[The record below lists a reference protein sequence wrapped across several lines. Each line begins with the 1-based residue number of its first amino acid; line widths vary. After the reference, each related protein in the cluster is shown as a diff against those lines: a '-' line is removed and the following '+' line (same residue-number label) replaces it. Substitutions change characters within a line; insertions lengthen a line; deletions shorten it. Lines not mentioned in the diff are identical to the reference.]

1 MTILYRVFG
10 MILNL
15 AALYLAI
22 NMVLSLPVLLSS
34 PLTLLGAFA
43 ISSIILYAWFST
55 KFHRQVLQ
63 QQQAVKR
70 SLRDWIRVNGIVSL
84 IYSLFIILGMV
95 MFILNPQ
102 IFADQMKQV
111 SPNTPVNVPK
121 ALLAILLVYGIV
133 LFIHVIWTFA
143 LIKKNIEYFKL

>member
-10 MILNL
+10 LILNL

-22 NMVLSLPVLLSS
+22 NMLLSLPVLLSS

-63 QQQAVKR
+63 QQQVVKR

-84 IYSLFIILGMV
+84 IYSLFIILGMIV
-95 MFILNPQ
+95 FISNPQ
-102 IFADQMKQV
+102 IFTDQMKQV
-111 SPNTPVNVPK
+111 GGTTPVNVPK
-121 ALLAILLVYGIV
+121 VLLAILLVYGIV

-143 LIKKNIEYFKL
+143 LIKKNIGYFKL